1 MARPPEGAH
10 GGLSG
15 RIGPVRS
22 ARRSWGGDFRRYTS
36 SGLARTVSLGEG
48 TWKHGRAWRW
58 SCCSSQRAAARP
70 RLEQWRAAAE
80 TAEGISS
87 FDELS
92 VLTAKSPEFTVI
104 CLALE
109 LAAGDAGHALNL
121 DCD

>member
-1 MARPPEGAH
+1 MRRLGRGSSSGGPPPETG
-10 GGLSG
+10 
-15 RIGPVRS
+15 
-22 ARRSWGGDFRRYTS
+22 
-36 SGLARTVSLGEG
+36 
-48 TWKHGRAWRW
+48 
-58 SCCSSQRAAARP
+58 
-70 RLEQWRAAAE
+70 
-80 TAEGISS
+80 EGISS